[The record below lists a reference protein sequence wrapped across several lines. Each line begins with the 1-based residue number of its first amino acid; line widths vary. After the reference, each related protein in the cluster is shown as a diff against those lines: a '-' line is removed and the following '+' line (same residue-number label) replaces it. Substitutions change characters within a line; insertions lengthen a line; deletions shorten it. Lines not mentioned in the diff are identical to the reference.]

1 MRIEKLVLKNYR
13 QFRDVEISF
22 EKSEND
28 LHIIIGVMGTGKT
41 NILNAINWCL
51 YGDEPHLSK
60 DSQQLP
66 ILNLKSIEEA
76 KDGEDKEIVVE
87 VWTKTV
93 EDQYIIFTRKAI
105 YRVYENNMQPNLQN
119 TIFEVKITDDRGNV
133 KILSDEDAESCVER
147 FVPKKIREFFFFDGE
162 RLDRYFRE
170 ATGDNIKHAISNISQ
185 IDLVERVENKL
196 NKILKDLTKE
206 AGKLSPKIDEIR
218 KRLEDKNN
226 DLKDIEHQIEECK
239 KQIMIAK
246 NNIKE
251 YEDKLRNIPDIEAL
265 EEERERL
272 KEIKQRKKA
281 LRKEKIKDRQELL
294 FEYGKIIM
302 LLPAIK
308 KTIEIIEE
316 KKDNKEIPPTYD
328 KGLLEKILQSGT
340 CDICGRHLNN
350 EAEKRVKELL
360 KEIKLSSDIAQQLLS
375 MENILRQ
382 YESKI
387 KRFDYETKKIS
398 REIDMIEKDLSD
410 IEQKID
416 KIDSEIGGY
425 DVDKIKNWHKE
436 LKKYENEH
444 DKSQRKLVILEE
456 NKKSILKEIQDLYK
470 QLKEELKKDKKVK
483 MLEKQIKFCS
493 KSLEVLKKTKED
505 IMNESRQKI
514 ENKTKELF
522 SKLHWKKSTF
532 KDVKIDKDYTI
543 DLIHST
549 GIECL
554 GTISGGEREVLTLAF
569 TMALHEVSGFD
580 SPIIVDRPLAMISGD
595 PRKNIVDV
603 FSKIS
608 AKKQTI
614 LLFTPDDYSSD
625 ISGILDFKT
634 SNKFKLRMLS
644 DEKETIMEVL

>member
-1 MRIEKLVLKNYR
+1 MRIEKLILKNYR
-13 QFRDVEISF
+13 QFKDVEIPF
-22 EKSEND
+22 EKSDND
-28 LHIIIGVMGTGKT
+28 LHVIIGVMGTGKT

-76 KDGEDKEIVVE
+76 EDGEDKKIIVE
-87 VWTKTV
+87 VWTKTD
-93 EDQYIIFTRKAI
+93 EDHYIIFTRKAV
-105 YRVYENNMQPNLQN
+105 YRVYKNDIQPKLQD
-119 TIFEVKITDDRGNV
+119 TVFEVKITDDKGNM
-133 KILSDEDAESCVER
+133 KILSDEDANSCVER
-147 FVPKKIREFFFFDGE
+147 FVPKEIREFFFFDGE
-162 RLDRYFRE
+162 RLDRYFKE
-170 ATGDNIKHAISNISQ
+170 ATGDNIRHAIFNISQ

-218 KRLEDKNN
+218 KKLEDKNK

-239 KQIMIAK
+239 RQITIAK
-246 NNIKE
+246 NNIKD

-265 EEERERL
+265 EKEREKL
-272 KEIKQRKKA
+272 KEIKQKKKA
-281 LRKEKIKDRQELL
+281 LREEKIKDRQELL

-308 KTIEIIEE
+308 KTIQIIEE
-316 KKDNKEIPPTYD
+316 KKDKKEIPPTYD

-340 CDICGRHLNN
+340 CDICGRYLDD

-360 KEIKLSSDIAQQLLS
+360 KEIKLSSDIAQRLLS

-398 REIDMIEKDLSD
+398 QEINIIENDLSD
-410 IEQKID
+410 LEQKIN

-425 DVDKIKNWHKE
+425 NVNKIKEWHKE
-436 LKKYENEH
+436 LKKYEIDYDRN
-444 DKSQRKLVILEE
+444 QQKLGILEG
-456 NKKSILKEIQDLYK
+456 NKKSILKEIQELDK

-483 MLEKQIKFCS
+483 ILEKQIEFCS
-493 KSLEVLKKTKED
+493 KSLGVLRKTKED

-514 ENKTKELF
+514 ENRTKDLF
-522 SKLHWKKSTF
+522 FNLHWKKSTF
-532 KDVKIDKDYTI
+532 KDVKIDKNYNI

-580 SPIIVDRPLAMISGD
+580 SPIIVDRPLAMVSGD

-608 AKKQTI
+608 TKKQTI

-625 ISGILDFKT
+625 ISGILDFKA
-634 SNKFKLRMLS
+634 SNKFKLLMLP
-644 DEKETIMEVL
+644 DEKEIKIEVL